1 MKQQNNLIGQVLA
14 DIPESKAALENVN
27 VFKKAWVDQVLTSW
41 SKSSRSKSLAQVKT
55 FMDAVDDVISVQD
68 FLSVVENHIL
78 EDVKTCCK
86 AHMIIVLYYMIWY
99 V

>member
-86 AHMIIVLYYMIWY
+86 AYI
-99 V
+99 